1 MVLKDDPLEQQT
13 IIDFVLEDKTH
24 IDAAAR
30 MSQAFPS
37 VQRAIVRPMYDQLEA
52 KMRQKL
58 GAGWEIYNCRDEFLI
73 EGFPAFCVSRQ
84 SWGEVYVAFENQ
96 TWQGTSTVGVWREK
110 APETSAMDAALVD
123 AFASAGL
130 TGEANRYWT
139 WYQELPIE
147 RGDWTAAP
155 ALAAMRFERDEFV
168 RSLADQL
175 LVVHKIAAP
184 VIDKFKGK
192 K

>member
-1 MVLKDDPLEQQT
+1 MKNDPLEQQT
-13 IIDFVLEDKTH
+13 IIDFVLEDETH

-30 MSQAFPS
+30 MSQVFPF
-37 VQRAIVRPMYDQLEA
+37 VQRAIVHPMYDQLEA
-52 KMRQKL
+52 KLRQTL

-73 EGFPAFCVSRQ
+73 KGFPAFCVSRK

-96 TWQGTSTVGVWREK
+96 TRQGTSTVGVWREK

-123 AFASAGL
+123 AFANAGF
-130 TGEANRYWT
+130 TGEPNNYWT
-139 WYQELPIE
+139 WYQELPKE
-147 RGDWTAAP
+147 RGDWNAAP

-168 RSLADQL
+168 RDLADRL
-175 LVVHKIAAP
+175 LAVHKVATP
-184 VIDKFKGK
+184 VIDRFRGK